1 METLKIPIAAG
12 ETKMFAIAGGY
23 IEVLEAGGVM
33 DIVLYGPT
41 GSVESA
47 RESEQGTWMR
57 ESFTSFSI
65 KSSIAQTIKLVIT
78 SREGGTRRQSGA
90 VQVTNVNGAFSQD
103 QTNVTNAIGGV
114 SLRPANADRRYLL
127 IQNREAVG
135 NLFVRLDG
143 AVPTAANGLKVEPGG
158 SLELAGFV
166 PTGEVRAIADVAA
179 ASAIVVE
186 G

>member
-1 METLKIPIAAG
+1 METISIPINAG
-12 ETKMFAIAGGY
+12 ETKAFALAGNY

-33 DIVLYGPT
+33 DIVLYGPS
-41 GSVESA
+41 GAVESA
-47 RESEQGTWMR
+47 RGSEQGAWMQ
-57 ESFTSFSI
+57 ETFTNFTL
-65 KSSIAQTIKLVIT
+65 KSSITQTIKLLIT
-78 SREGGTRRQSGA
+78 GRQGGSRRQAGA
-90 VQVTNVNGAFSQD
+90 VSITNVNGAFSQA
-103 QTNVTNAIGGV
+103 QTNVTNAVGGV
-114 SLRPANADRRYLL
+114 SLLPAKADRRYLL